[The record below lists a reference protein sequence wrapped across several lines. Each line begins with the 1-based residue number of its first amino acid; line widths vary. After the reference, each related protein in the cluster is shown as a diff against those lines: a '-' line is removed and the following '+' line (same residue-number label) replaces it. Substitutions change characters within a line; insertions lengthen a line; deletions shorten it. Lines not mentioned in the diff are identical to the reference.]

1 MIFHVGGEYVP
12 EDEARVSVLDR
23 GFLYGDSVYETL
35 RAHRGRILFWAD
47 HRARLLHSAGA
58 LGILIDGLDLDPL
71 EILHELLRRNGLQDA
86 RMRIIVT
93 RGVGAGY
100 DFDGLKPTWVV
111 TCERFEP
118 PSEDVYASG
127 VDAVVVGVARLAVA
141 SLNPEIKS
149 SNLLNNIMARREA
162 MAAGA
167 EEGILLNPDGFVAEG
182 AHSNLFWVTPARA
195 VCTPA
200 LSVGILPGIT
210 RMKMI
215 GLARAD
221 GLDIREVRARRDEL
235 DRAIEIFLTSTSWEA
250 LSVARL
256 GGRPVGTGRRGP
268 IAERLRERLR
278 DLYGCEE
285 ETA

>member
-1 MIFHVGGEYVP
+1 VIFHVRGRYVS
-12 EDEARVSVLDR
+12 EDDACVSVLDR

-35 RAHRGRILFWAD
+35 RAHCGRILFWAE
-47 HRARLLHSAGA
+47 HHARLRHSATA
-58 LGILIDGLDLDPL
+58 LGIPLDPIDPDPL
-71 EILHELLRRNGLQDA
+71 EILHELLRRNGLEDA

-100 DFDGLKPTWVV
+100 DFDGLTPTWVV

-118 PSEDVYASG
+118 PSEEVYSRG
-127 VDAVVVGVARLAVA
+127 VDAVVVGVTRLAVA

-162 MAAGA
+162 MAVGA
-167 EEGILLNPDGFVAEG
+167 EEGILLNPDGLVAEG
-182 AHSNLFWVTPARA
+182 AHSNLFWVTREGA
-195 VCTPA
+195 VCTPD

-215 GLARAD
+215 ELARAE
-221 GLDIREVRARRDEL
+221 GLDVREVRARRDEL
-235 DRAIEIFLTSTSWEA
+235 ERADEIFLTSTSWEA

-268 IAERLRERLR
+268 LAERLRERLR
-278 DLYGCEE
+278 ELYGHEE